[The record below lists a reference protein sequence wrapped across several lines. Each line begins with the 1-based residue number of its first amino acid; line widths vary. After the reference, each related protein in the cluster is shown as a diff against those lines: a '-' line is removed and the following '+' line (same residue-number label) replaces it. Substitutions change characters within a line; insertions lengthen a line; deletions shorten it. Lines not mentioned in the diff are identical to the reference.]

1 MSIIVRNH
9 PAADIFPEMMPEE
22 FTALKADIMQHGQ
35 HEPIIA
41 YDDYSHGP
49 AKVII
54 DGRHRYKACTE
65 LGIDPIFAPSW
76 QGNHSDITALVISLN
91 LHRRHLSESQRAM
104 LAAELKPLFEEEA
117 KRRQVASLKQNT
129 VSLNLD
135 ERKQPLNSAAEAAK
149 LTNVSRSA
157 VFHAQTVKDKAA
169 PEVIQAVKIGHVA
182 VSDAAAIAHE
192 IPERQQKAIKMVND
206 GTAPT
211 LTRAVKIIEQQ
222 SIDAEQAAK
231 DAAHRKADEF
241 RKHVNRLI
249 DMLAFT
255 DGQRPARYYFEEMC
269 GIEWIL
275 EEWMSQD
282 QLYCI
287 DRAIHWL
294 TEFRV
299 EYAKIMDKTGKPTE
313 GGIRRIK

>member
-1 MSIIVRNH
+1 MPIIVRNH
-9 PAADIFPEMMPEE
+9 PAADMFPEMMPEE
-22 FTALKADIMQHGQ
+22 FAALKVDIQQHGQ
-35 HEPIIA
+35 CEPIIA
-41 YDDYSHGP
+41 YDDYSQGP

-65 LGIDPIFAPSW
+65 LGIDPVFAPSW

-91 LHRRHLSESQRAM
+91 LHRRHLNESQRAM
-104 LAAELKPLFEEEA
+104 LAAELKPMFEAEA

-135 ERKQPLNSAAEAAK
+135 ERKQPLDSAAEAAK
-149 LTNVSRSA
+149 LASVSRSA
-157 VFHAQTVKDKAA
+157 VFSAQHAIKCHP
-169 PEVIQAVKIGHVA
+169 PEVVQAIKSGKVTLSDTANLDLLPENVKAKAVEMVGRNEADSYKKAVKI
-182 VSDAAAIAHE
+182 
-192 IPERQQKAIKMVND
+192 
-206 GTAPT
+206 
-211 LTRAVKIIEQQ
+211 LEQQ

-241 RKHVNRLI
+241 RKNVNRLI

-255 DGQRPARYYFEEMC
+255 DGQKPARYYFEEMC

-299 EYAKIMDKTGKPTE
+299 EYAKIMDKTGKQTE

>member
-1 MSIIVRNH
+1 MGRRI
-9 PAADIFPEMMPEE
+9 D
-22 FTALKADIMQHGQ
+22 QHGQ

-117 KRRQVASLKQNT
+117 RKRQIAMAGNRPNKMADLSP
-129 VSLNLD
+129 NLD
-135 ERKQPLNSAAEAAK
+135 QGIKPLESAAEAAK
-149 LTNVSRSA
+149 LANVSRSA
-157 VFHAQTVKDKAA
+157 VFSAQHVLKHHS
-169 PEVIQAVKIGHVA
+169 PEVAQ
-182 VSDAAAIAHE
+182 
-192 IPERQQKAIKMVND
+192 AIKSGKVTLSDTANLDLLPESVRTKAVEMVDKNETD
-206 GTAPT
+206 SYKK
-211 LTRAVKIIEQQ
+211 AVKIIEQQ

-255 DGQRPARYYFEEMC
+255 DGQKPARYYFEEMC

-294 TEFRV
+294 TEFRI
-299 EYAKIMDKTGKPTE
+299 EYAKIMDKVEFGVQIVDPE
-313 GGIRRIK
+313 MRRFYCRTSL